1 MQDVVA
7 EGFKRLVV
15 LRDKH
20 GRHVPAFFVRQD
32 KRFQES
38 TETCRVEE
46 LARAGKGSARRGLS
60 ELARLWLRHSPSGW
74 TS

>member
-32 KRFQES
+32 KRLQES
-38 TETCRVEE
+38 TESCGGAGEGRKGQGE
-46 LARAGKGSARRGLS
+46 ARTL
-60 ELARLWLRHSPSGW
+60 
-74 TS
+74 